1 MSNYNSDYEIA
12 EAISERIGSE
22 PIPFDS
28 VYEISLQIYNELG
41 GEPERFDSV
50 YEILLGILPLIE
62 GGIASKV
69 IDDHSIAT
77 DKTWSSNKLSNMFAN
92 IPQLEAGQNIS
103 VENGKINA
111 LGYNFNGK
119 GFAEIPLFR
128 NDAIQELKN
137 LDIVG
142 LNDLQLTGAAG
153 ATTYTMGG
161 TSAAVMM
168 SEQGMYLVQM
178 GAMMKTANSEI
189 AKISSMNTTNSTI
202 TLESTLDANNALSNE
217 VVTNLYLPVVIFISG
232 AAGATTYTYTSDK
245 IPSFSVGDTVSFG
258 DYPLVK
264 VISIDTSNKT
274 ITFDK
279 TLDENA
285 AVSNA
290 QFNYSLKEN
299 TTASGLDSHAEGT
312 NTIASGTE
320 SHAEGNSTKASG
332 TASHAEGNST
342 KASGEFA
349 HSEGY
354 QTNAK
359 NKSEHAEG
367 HYNVSHKV
375 SDTYGDAG
383 NTQHVIGICTG
394 IKSRKNAF
402 EVMENGDMYVLGS
415 GGYNGKNTKVQNAS
429 IKTLQEYITS
439 LEARITALEGN
450 STV

>member
-1 MSNYNSDYEIA
+1 MSNYNSNYEIA

-28 VYEISLQIYNELG
+28 VYEICLQIYNELG
-41 GEPERFDSV
+41 GEPEQFDSV
-50 YEILLGILPLIE
+50 YEILLGILPIVE

-69 IDDHSIAT
+69 IDDHLIAT

-137 LDIVG
+137 LDLVE
-142 LNDLQLTGAAG
+142 LNDLQLSGAAG

-168 SEQGMYLVQM
+168 SEQGTYLVQM

-189 AKISSMNTTNSTI
+189 VKISSMNTTNSTI
-202 TLESTLDANNALSNE
+202 TFESTLDANNALSNE

-264 VISIDTSNKT
+264 VISIDTSNNT

-290 QFNYSLKEN
+290 QFKYSLKEN

-312 NTIASGTE
+312 NTIASG
-320 SHAEGNSTKASG
+320 N
-332 TASHAEGNST
+332 ASHAEGTNT
-342 KASGEFA
+342 IASGNASHAEGSNTTASGDFT
-349 HSEGY
+349 HSEGF

-367 HYNVSHKV
+367 HYNVSHKI

-383 NTQHVIGICTG
+383 NTQHTIGVGTG

-402 EVMENGDMYVLGS
+402 EIMQNGDMYVLGI
-415 GGYNGKNTKVQNAS
+415 GGYQGKVTKVQNAS

>member
-12 EAISERIGSE
+12 QAINERIGAE

-69 IDDHSIAT
+69 IDDHLIAT

-137 LDIVG
+137 LNIVG

-168 SEQGMYLVQM
+168 SEQGLYLVQM

-189 AKISSMNTTNSTI
+189 AKISSMDTTNSTI
-202 TLESTLDANNALSNE
+202 TFESTLDANNALSNE

-264 VISIDTSNKT
+264 VISINTSNNT

-290 QFNYSLKEN
+290 QFKYSLKEN

-312 NTIASGTE
+312 NTI
-320 SHAEGNSTKASG
+320 
-332 TASHAEGNST
+332 
-342 KASGEFA
+342 ASGEFA

-367 HYNVSHKV
+367 HYNVSHKT

-383 NTQHVIGICTG
+383 NTQHTTG
-394 IKSRKNAF
+394 IGTGSKSRKNAF
-402 EVMENGDMYVLGS
+402 EIMQNGDMYVLGI
-415 GGYNGKNTKVQNAS
+415 GGYKGSATKVQNAS